1 MTTTSTAT
9 SSSDITS
16 LLQQAAQSIIS
27 GSTKSTLDVD
37 SLVSALVTAKTAAQS
52 SQITNKQSS
61 DNAELSAIGKIKS
74 ALSSLQTAL
83 SGLSDGTALN
93 QLAVAVT
100 GAGGA
105 TTTGVTATAAPGKGA
120 VAGNYT
126 LDVTNIATANKISS
140 QAFASN
146 ATFGSGNLTVGV
158 GSNSMTISVSSTD
171 TLASIANS
179 INTANNNP
187 GVSAA
192 VITAADG
199 QHLVLTSTQTGQA
212 NTVTISAGAGVN
224 AGLNT
229 ANFTQV
235 TPGADAHFSI
245 DGNPITSASN
255 TITTA
260 LTGVSIDISGA
271 SPSSTQTIS
280 ITNDT
285 TASTKAINAFVTAY
299 NNYITTETGLTWDP
313 TQATGSQAGALLGD
327 SMTNTITNGL
337 GGLIGGGISVGGK
350 TFSLSSIGID
360 LQHDGTLSVDTT
372 TLQNALTSNSSAV
385 AAVFNTTNGIGT
397 TLNSFIN
404 TYTQTSGTIDQRT
417 QALNTDLSNLSDQAT
432 QLTNYQ
438 TQLTDQYNAQFSA
451 LNTLMTTMQNNT
463 AYLNQLFGGGGLSGS
478 LNAK

>member
-1 MTTTSTAT
+1 MTTTSTST
-9 SSSDITS
+9 SSTDITS

-27 GSTKSTLDVD
+27 GSTKSTLDVN

-52 SQITNKQSS
+52 SAIVNKQNS

-74 ALSSLQTAL
+74 ALASLQTAL

-93 QLAVAVT
+93 QLAVAIGGT
-100 GAGGA
+100 G
-105 TTTGVTATAAPGKGA
+105 TGVTATADPSKGA

-126 LDVTNIATANKISS
+126 LAVTNIATANKISS
-140 QAFASN
+140 QAYASG
-146 ATFGSGNLTVGV
+146 ASLGSGTLTVGV
-158 GSNSMTISVSSTD
+158 GSSSMQINVASTD
-171 TLASIANS
+171 SLSDIATAINS
-179 INTANNNP
+179 ANNNP

-199 QHLVLTSTQTGQA
+199 QHLVLTSKQTGAA
-212 NTVTISAGAGVN
+212 NTVTVSSG

-229 ANFTQV
+229 GLNTASFTQV
-235 TPGADAHFSI
+235 TAGKDATLSV
-245 DGNPITSASN
+245 DGNTITSASN
-255 TITTA
+255 TITNA

-271 SPSSTQTIS
+271 SANSTQTIS

-285 TASTKAINAFVTAY
+285 TASTKAINNFVTAY

-313 TQATGSQAGALLGD
+313 TAATGSQAGALLGD
-327 SMTNTITNGL
+327 AMTNTITNGL
-337 GGLIGGGISVGGK
+337 GGLVAGGITVGGK
-350 TFSLSSIGID
+350 TFSLSSIGIN
-360 LQHDGTLSVDTT
+360 LQHDGTLSVDST
-372 TLQNALTSNSSAV
+372 TLQTALTSNSSAV
-385 AAVFNTTNGIGT
+385 AAVFNQTNGIGT

-417 QALNTDLSNLSDQAT
+417 QNLNTDLSSLADQAT

-438 TQLTDQYNAQFSA
+438 STLTDQYNAQFSA
-451 LNTLMTTMQNNT
+451 LNTLMTTMANNT
-463 AYLNQLFGGGGLSGS
+463 AYLNQLFGGGGLTGS

>member
-52 SQITNKQSS
+52 SQIANKQNS

-105 TTTGVTATAAPGKGA
+105 TTTGVTATATPGKGA

-126 LDVTNIATANKISS
+126 LSVTNIATANKISS
-140 QAFASN
+140 QAYATNASLG
-146 ATFGSGNLTVGV
+146 TGTLTIGV
-158 GSNSMTISVSSTD
+158 GTGSMQINVSSTD
-171 TLASIANS
+171 TLSSIANS
-179 INTANNNP
+179 INTSGSNP
-187 GVSAA
+187 GVSAS

-199 QHLVLTSTQTGQA
+199 QHLVLTSTKTGQA
-212 NTVTISAGAGVN
+212 NTVTVTAGAGVD

-229 ANFTQV
+229 AAFTQV
-235 TPGADAHFSI
+235 TPGKDAAFSI
-245 DGNPITSASN
+245 DGNNITSASN
-255 TITTA
+255 VITSA
-260 LTGVSIDISGA
+260 LTGVSIDLSGA
-271 SPSSTQTIS
+271 SALSTQTIS

-285 TASTKAINAFVTAY
+285 TASTKAINNFVTAY
-299 NNYITTETGLTWDP
+299 NAYISTETSLTWDP
-313 TQATGSQAGALLGD
+313 TQATGSQAGPLLGD

-337 GGLIGGGISVGGK
+337 GGLVANGINVGGK
-350 TFSLSSIGID
+350 TISLSSIGIN
-360 LQHDGTLSVDTT
+360 LNHDGTLSVDSDA
-372 TLQNALTSNSSAV
+372 LQTALTTNSTAVSA
-385 AAVFNTTNGIGT
+385 AFNTTNGIGQA
-397 TLNSFIN
+397 LNAFIT

-417 QALNTDLSNLSDQAT
+417 AALNKDLSNLSDQAT

-438 TQLTDQYNAQFSA
+438 STLTTQYNAQFTA
-451 LNTLMTTMQNNT
+451 LDTLMSQMANNT
-463 AYLNQLFGGGGLSGS
+463 QYLNQLFGGGGVSGT
-478 LNAK
+478 LNSK